1 MNIKEKISNDI
12 KIPISFLNEAISNA
26 HKHIKKFHIPK
37 RKGGYRIICQPS
49 AKLKTIQYWVIR
61 NICNYLPVDKA
72 AYAYRDGVSIL
83 DNAFFHTSNK
93 YFLKVDLKDFFPSIS
108 FDDFIEIVRDWYK
121 KNQPIWELD
130 RNSENILK
138 KVCFDEKG
146 FLPIGYPS
154 SPSISNA
161 VMYPVDLSIK
171 KEIQEGKYGKFLY
184 TRYADDLIFSTN
196 KKGVCSEFYKKLCRI
211 INNTRSPKI
220 EINKEKTKI
229 CSSTAGSAIVTGLRI
244 ANDGHITIHKKQKD
258 HIRLLLSLYKKGILK
273 NDDYYSYKKGNVKT
287 NNYFSLLGYLVY
299 VRHVDPAFYSKI
311 QHKYFKEIDS
321 IRKISANRFERKE
334 D

>member
-1 MNIKEKISNDI
+1 MNIKEKISTDI
-12 KIPISFLNEAISNA
+12 KIPISLLDEAISNA
-26 HKHIKKFHIPK
+26 HKHIKKFHLRK
-37 RKGGYRIICQPS
+37 RKGGYRVICQPS

-83 DNAFFHTSNK
+83 DNAFFHTPNK
-93 YFLKVDLKDFFPSIS
+93 YFLKIDLKDFFPSIS

-138 KVCFDEKG
+138 KVCFDEKE

-161 VMYPVDLSIK
+161 VMYPVDLAIK
-171 KEIQEGKYGKFLY
+171 EEKYGKMLY
-184 TRYADDLIFSTN
+184 TRYADDLIFSTD
-196 KKGVCSEFYKKLCRI
+196 KKGECRNFLKELYRI
-211 INNTRSPKI
+211 IEDIKSPKI
-220 EINKEKTKI
+220 KINESKTNI
-229 CSSTAGSAIVTGLRI
+229 CSSSAGSAIVTGLRI
-244 ANDGHITIHKKQKD
+244 ANDSHITIHKKQKD

-273 NDDYYSYKKGNVKT
+273 NDDYDSYKKGIVKHD
-287 NNYFSLLGYLVY
+287 NYFSLLGYLAY
-299 VRHVDPAFYSKI
+299 VRYVDSAFYSKI

-321 IRKISANRFERKE
+321 LKKSIY
-334 D
+334 

>member
-1 MNIKEKISNDI
+1 
-12 KIPISFLNEAISNA
+12 
-26 HKHIKKFHIPK
+26 
-37 RKGGYRIICQPS
+37 
-49 AKLKTIQYWVIR
+49 
-61 NICNYLPVDKA
+61 LPVDKA

-83 DNAFFHTSNK
+83 DNAFFHTQNK
-93 YFLKVDLKDFFPSIS
+93 YFLKIDLKDFFPSIS

-161 VMYPVDLSIK
+161 VMYPVDLAIK
-171 KEIQEGKYGKFLY
+171 EEIKEEKYGKMLY

-196 KKGVCSEFYKKLCRI
+196 KKGECRNFLKELRRI
-211 INNTRSPKI
+211 IKDIKSPKI
-220 EINKEKTKI
+220 EINEHKTNI

-244 ANDGHITIHKKQKD
+244 ASDSHITIHKKQKD

-273 NDDYYSYKKGNVKT
+273 NDDYS
-287 NNYFSLLGYLVY
+287 SLLGYLAY
-299 VRHVDPAFYSKI
+299 VRYVDSAFYSKI

-321 IRKISANRFERKE
+321 LRKSVNQQLTVE
-334 D
+334 

>member
-1 MNIKEKISNDI
+1 MNIKDKISTDI
-12 KIPISFLNEAISNA
+12 KIPISLLNEAISNA
-26 HKHIKKFHIPK
+26 HKYIKKFRIPK
-37 RKGGYRIICQPS
+37 RKGGYRVICQPS

-61 NICNYLPVDKA
+61 NICNYLPVDNS

-161 VMYPVDLSIK
+161 VMYPVDLAIK
-171 KEIQEGKYGKFLY
+171 EEIKEEKYGKMLY

-196 KKGVCSEFYKKLCRI
+196 KKGECRNFLKELRRI
-211 INNTRSPKI
+211 IKDIKSPKI
-220 EINKEKTKI
+220 EINEHKTNI

-244 ANDGHITIHKKQKD
+244 ASDSHITIHKKQKD

-273 NDDYYSYKKGNVKT
+273 NDDYS
-287 NNYFSLLGYLVY
+287 SLLGYLAY
-299 VRHVDPAFYSKI
+299 VRYVDSAFYSKI
-311 QHKYFKEIDS
+311 QHKFFKEIDGIKKKS
-321 IRKISANRFERKE
+321 QRGLREQEGSGLNI
-334 D
+334 